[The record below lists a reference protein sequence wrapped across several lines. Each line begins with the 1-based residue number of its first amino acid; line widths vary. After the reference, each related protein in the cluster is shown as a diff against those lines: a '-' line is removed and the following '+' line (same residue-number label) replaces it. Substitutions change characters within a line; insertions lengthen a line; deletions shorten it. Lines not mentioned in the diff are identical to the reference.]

1 MCIIRAFRSTEKAV
15 MNDEALS
22 RWWRSL
28 SPAAR
33 EQLQR
38 DPYAPIPANLAKQ
51 VVRSSLVLLRTYWP
65 DTYPAGPSFRLPDN
79 IAEWVRALPSRDQ
92 AQTAGSRA
100 TAAPLTARH

>member
-1 MCIIRAFRSTEKAV
+1 
-15 MNDEALS
+15 MNQEALT

-33 EQLQR
+33 EQLIR

-65 DTYPAGPSFRLPDN
+65 DTYPAGPSFRLPDD
-79 IAEWVRALPSRDQ
+79 IAQWVRTMSPADQ
-92 AQTAGSRA
+92 FSARAGVTDRRA
-100 TAAPLTARH
+100 

>member
-1 MCIIRAFRSTEKAV
+1 

-33 EQLQR
+33 EQLLR

-79 IAEWVRALPSRDQ
+79 IAEWVRALPSTDQ
-92 AQTAGSRA
+92 AQTVGAGQRPHRSPHTIDPLAA
-100 TAAPLTARH
+100 TSIRSHRY